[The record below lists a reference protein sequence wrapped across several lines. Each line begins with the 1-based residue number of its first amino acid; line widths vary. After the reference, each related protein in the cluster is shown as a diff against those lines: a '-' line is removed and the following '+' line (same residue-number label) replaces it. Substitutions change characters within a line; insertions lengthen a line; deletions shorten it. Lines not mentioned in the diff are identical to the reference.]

1 MTVLRRCL
9 LSVRGDKMINK
20 LKSTSGESIAETL
33 VAVLISAFALL
44 MLAGTINTA
53 SRLITGS
60 QTKLEEYYSKNNE
73 LADVS
78 ASRMGTSVS
87 ISGRTT
93 DSINISE
100 AFSAVP
106 YKKIDKSDS
115 SIVGSKKLIAYG

>member
-106 YKKIDKSDS
+106 YKKIDKS
-115 SIVGSKKLIAYG
+115 SIIGSKNLIAYG